1 VCRYAPAT
9 WEWREYNNHQLG
21 RKNMLCTLGQISPI
35 TQQALQELPVREV
48 MDDLLHR
55 LLTQA

>member
-1 VCRYAPAT
+1 
-9 WEWREYNNHQLG
+9 
-21 RKNMLCTLGQISPI
+21 MLCTLGQISPI